1 MIMTSLRHGKEQLCI
16 RAIFFEATLCSL
28 FMPRELWVLWIQLH
42 SVYNCK
48 VLSIPENRVCENR
61 AFREKGF
68 KKIKHIVY

>member
-1 MIMTSLRHGKEQLCI
+1 M
-16 RAIFFEATLCSL
+16 

-61 AFREKGF
+61 VCDSRAFREKVF